1 MQSAMRF
8 GLLLVMSVWLCSVS
22 GLASTGPSEL
32 PNPSEPSKSEPSKK
46 TPGKSLEARVEAR
59 GGYNADPLSI
69 NCHIEYW
76 SAEQSGNCISFFAI
90 VNCGTFFAPEISICS
105 ASFCF
110 GNPGS
115 VTLICS

>member
-1 MQSAMRF
+1 
-8 GLLLVMSVWLCSVS
+8 
-22 GLASTGPSEL
+22 
-32 PNPSEPSKSEPSKK
+32 
-46 TPGKSLEARVEAR
+46 
-59 GGYNADPLSI
+59 
-69 NCHIEYW
+69 
-76 SAEQSGNCISFFAI
+76 

>member
-1 MQSAMRF
+1 MRSAMRF

-22 GLASTGPSEL
+22 GLARTGPSEL
-32 PNPSEPSKSEPSKK
+32 SNPSEPSKSEPSKK
-46 TPGKSLEARVEAR
+46 TSGESLDT
-59 GGYNADPLSI
+59 GGSNSNPLSTS
-69 NCHIEYW
+69 CHIEYW

-105 ASFCF
+105 ASVCF